1 MATIQGEFTS
11 IDQAHRAIDA
21 LHQAGFAGH
30 HVRLWNVIPEA
41 APAHGGSYGM
51 PAKTIGSTATAA
63 AAIAGFLFAGVPG
76 LLLGALAGG
85 TVTGTFTAGIAM
97 NESSLPA
104 PSGVRVV
111 VDLGQG
117 RGDAEGILN
126 QFGASNLKRVG

>member
-21 LHQAGFAGH
+21 LHEAGFTGH
-30 HVRLWNVIPEA
+30 HVRMWNVIPEA
-41 APAHGGSYGM
+41 APAHGGSYDL
-51 PAKTIGSTATAA
+51 PVKTIGGTATAA
-63 AAIAGFLFAGVPG
+63 AAITGFLFGGVPG

-97 NESSLPA
+97 NETSLPA
-104 PSGVRVV
+104 PTGVRVV

-117 RGDAEGILN
+117 RGDAGAILS
-126 QFGASNLKRVG
+126 QFGASNLKRVA